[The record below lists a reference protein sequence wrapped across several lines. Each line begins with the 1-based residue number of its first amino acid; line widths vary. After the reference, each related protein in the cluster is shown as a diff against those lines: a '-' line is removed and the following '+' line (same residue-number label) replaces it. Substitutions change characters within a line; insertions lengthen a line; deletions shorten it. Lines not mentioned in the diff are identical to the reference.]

1 MYECPASCD
10 SLCRAVAGPC
20 LRVLH
25 PACSGLLLTA
35 FTLQLAVPPDSSLL
49 HTAATLRALRWI
61 WQNTDAALTEVK
73 TIKHLNGFI
82 FCHCRFRCTSF

>member
-35 FTLQLAVPPDSSLL
+35 FTLQLAVPPDCVTRGNRITGTVL
-49 HTAATLRALRWI
+49 
-61 WQNTDAALTEVK
+61 
-73 TIKHLNGFI
+73 GFPLG
-82 FCHCRFRCTSF
+82 TKLEENKED